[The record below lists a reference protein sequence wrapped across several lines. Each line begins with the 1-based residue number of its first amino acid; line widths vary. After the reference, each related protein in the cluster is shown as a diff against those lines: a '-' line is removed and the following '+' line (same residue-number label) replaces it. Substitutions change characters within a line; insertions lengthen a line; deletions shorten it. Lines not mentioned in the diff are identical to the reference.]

1 MKKHFLLFVLLLLS
15 VAAKAYDAQ
24 IDGIYYSFN
33 KSTKTASVTS
43 FAATTKNK
51 DAYSGEVII
60 PDEVLYQD
68 ETYPVTSIGDKAF
81 QFCSDLTSVT
91 IPNSVTII
99 KDGAFFS
106 CSSLTSITIPNSVT
120 SIGSYAFSGCSG
132 LTSITIPN
140 SVTEIGGDA
149 FKDCRFPFPPVNH
162 NDCVGDCLLCVF
174 SLDSIRPVAT
184 GRTGRTHHRNN
195 VWEM

>member
-33 KSTKTASVTS
+33 KKTKTASVTS

-120 SIGSYAFSGCSG
+120 
-132 LTSITIPN
+132 
-140 SVTEIGGDA
+140 EIGGDA